1 MARHALPLWPAA
13 HPGAPPCSPD
23 GRSLDVLTTRRVREM
38 LSWRGG
44 FDASSVT
51 VEVREGTAVLSGTVA
66 SGRDAEE
73 ARRLAISVWGVRD
86 VEDHL
91 RVQQPIDS
99 APLPFRA

>member
-1 MARHALPLWPAA
+1 M
-13 HPGAPPCSPD
+13 
-23 GRSLDVLTTRRVREM
+23 TRRVREM

-66 SGRDAEE
+66 SGRDVEE

-91 RVQQPIDS
+91 QVQQQNAS
-99 APLPFRA
+99 LPFRA